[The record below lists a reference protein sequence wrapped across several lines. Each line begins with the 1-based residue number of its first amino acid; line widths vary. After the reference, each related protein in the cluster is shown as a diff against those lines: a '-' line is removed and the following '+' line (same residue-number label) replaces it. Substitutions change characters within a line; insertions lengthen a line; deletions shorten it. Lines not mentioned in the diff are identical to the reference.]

1 MPCWVERFL
10 YIDERHGRDFGI
22 GRFADSGTPEAHL
35 RLSRERRGENFRSN
49 GGNGNMTSNDKFC
62 AGCGTRLALRQHEGQ
77 TRPVCPACGR
87 VVYYDPKLATACVIE
102 RDGETLMVRRAV
114 QTGYGL
120 WSMPGGYVDRG
131 EPVEE
136 AAAREVWEETGLLV
150 EVGQLIGVFS
160 DAGNPVVV
168 AAYAATETGGVLAPG
183 PESLD
188 VGYFAVDALPPLAFP
203 RDEQII
209 RRWRAMKSEIG

>member
-1 MPCWVERFL
+1 
-10 YIDERHGRDFGI
+10 
-22 GRFADSGTPEAHL
+22 
-35 RLSRERRGENFRSN
+35 
-49 GGNGNMTSNDKFC
+49 MTTNSDKFC
-62 AGCGTRLALRQHEGQ
+62 AGCGARLTLREHEGRR
-77 TRPVCPACGR
+77 RPVCPQCGR
-87 VVYYDPKLATACVIE
+87 VVYYDPKLAAACVVE
-102 RDGETLMVRRAV
+102 RDGKTLMVKRAV

-131 EPVEE
+131 EIVED

-150 EVGQLIGVFS
+150 EVGQLIGIFS

-168 AAYAATETGGVLAPG
+168 AAYAATETGGVLEPG
-183 PESLD
+183 PESLE

-209 RRWRAMKSEIG
+209 RRWREIRDGQR